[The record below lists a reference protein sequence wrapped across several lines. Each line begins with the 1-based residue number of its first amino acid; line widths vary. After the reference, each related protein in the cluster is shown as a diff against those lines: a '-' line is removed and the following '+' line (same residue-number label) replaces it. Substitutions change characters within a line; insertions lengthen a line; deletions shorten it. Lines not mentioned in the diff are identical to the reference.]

1 MNIILAGMPGCG
13 KSTVS
18 LILGK
23 KLNAQVADT
32 DAIIVSKHGDISKI
46 FASHGEE
53 YFRTLETEAVKY
65 ASSLNNAVISTG
77 GGCLLKTEDTLTLK
91 KSGKIVYLE
100 TGISSLV
107 SRTQNDSS
115 RPLLTGDKKERL
127 KKLLSDRA
135 PVYENAADFVV
146 RTDGKSPEEVAEEII
161 KLVKE
166 K

>member
-1 MNIILAGMPGCG
+1 MSFKNRKHLNF
-13 KSTVS
+13 
-18 LILGK
+18 K
-23 KLNAQVADT
+23 K
-32 DAIIVSKHGDISKI
+32 
-46 FASHGEE
+46 EWE
-53 YFRTLETEAVKY
+53 
-65 ASSLNNAVISTG
+65 
-77 GGCLLKTEDTLTLK
+77 
-91 KSGKIVYLE
+91 IVYLE